1 MYTLGGNYSI
11 IYTRSLPPEPSDIDM
26 RSPIKVVPN
35 SRSVELDNSSQID
48 YSRVYTVEHNVR
60 VYEFGKVAPE
70 DMAKFLQNFENVFNS
85 KEDND
90 YEDDGNEEE
99 EEGYNAYSS
108 YRETSKENSRTKS
121 KGKRR

>member
-1 MYTLGGNYSI
+1 
-11 IYTRSLPPEPSDIDM
+11 M

-48 YSRVYTVEHNVR
+48 YSRVYTVEHNVK

-70 DMAKFLQNFENVFNS
+70 DMAKFLQNFDNVFNS

-90 YEDDGNEEE
+90 YEDDDNEDE
-99 EEGYNAYSS
+99 EEGYKAYSS
-108 YRETSKENSRTKS
+108 YRETSNENSRTKS